1 MRSSSAEDVSLV
13 ASSLSSAALTSPS
26 ASSSSPSAEAGGGGD
41 EDNEEAL
48 TPRRRRLSSLNNF
61 SFGRSKK
68 LLAAQLGWATRSNLD
83 AASPAT
89 RSGSIAMTTLN
100 GPRMDA
106 AIPSAAMELA
116 GGGGGRSAAAWDLIK
131 VWSCRCAIPPIVLV
145 YVVLRPI
152 FEVVVIAKRWDAP
165 CSLQLKI
172 ALLVSGSLSLLLMLI
187 VVVLELVLLF
197 CWTTEEVDR
206 EMSIRSEIRTKA
218 KELAIVVGCFIV
230 TFMGAFIASYTWL
243 SISYATRG
251 DCDGLLSSTA
261 AFEVFSLPA
270 MVGAVFAALL
280 LQRCAENR
288 VWLRCFQSIVG
299 GSSGGGSTRRGGG
312 GDNAQSHWSIATG
325 SGHSASARSA
335 MQYSNIS
342 GTMDAADE
350 LVEV

>member
-1 MRSSSAEDVSLV
+1 MRSPSDAEDVS
-13 ASSLSSAALTSPS
+13 SSVALTSPS
-26 ASSSSPSAEAGGGGD
+26 VSLSSTAAGGGGD

-68 LLAAQLGWATRSNLD
+68 LLAAQLGWATTRSNLD
-83 AASPAT
+83 ASSPAT